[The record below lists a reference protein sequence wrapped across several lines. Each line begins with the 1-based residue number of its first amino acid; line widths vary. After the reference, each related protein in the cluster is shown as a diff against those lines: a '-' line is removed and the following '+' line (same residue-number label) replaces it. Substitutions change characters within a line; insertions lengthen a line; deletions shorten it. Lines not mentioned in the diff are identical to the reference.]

1 MVGNHRPHRGSCRA
15 HSPCDNRDAEPECE
29 LASPEGSLR
38 RPPRLPNRHSAVPR
52 PLPCAPL
59 SPFIRQGLCNFPSSP
74 NLATLGSGGSERVWG
89 CWSWPEECP
98 NRNPGTPAN
107 SACQAPPPGRGT
119 EPCPGPQCTQRL
131 SPGELSTAGKKS
143 QRNEASPV
151 ARWRGHPLGPTAP
164 AGAAA
169 GVCGGWG

>member
-1 MVGNHRPHRGSCRA
+1 ML
-15 HSPCDNRDAEPECE
+15 E
-29 LASPEGSLR
+29 LARGMSQQEPWHARQLR
-38 RPPRLPNRHSAVPR
+38 
-52 PLPCAPL
+52 L
-59 SPFIRQGLCNFPSSP
+59 SG
-74 NLATLGSGGSERVWG
+74 
-89 CWSWPEECP
+89 
-98 NRNPGTPAN
+98 PA
-107 SACQAPPPGRGT
+107 AGRGT